1 MNAKEINVGS
11 KLMTIVSM
19 VVIFSLQLTV
29 LIACSFADVD
39 KSLLPAIKHQD
50 EGEYPEAIT
59 KYYNIIEKKPKN
71 LKAYYNFAMIL
82 EIVLADYKSAIL
94 LYDKAISIAENKIA
108 FFVPGQEG
116 ESKEKLNNLLS
127 KLNKGKEDSIQKMF
141 NSIDSITFPRYIVL
155 KSGKS
160 VSSQPFVKSN
170 KLETSLTGSNNE
182 FQFINIKDN
191 WYHLVVPSSGK
202 AWVNGNDIR
211 IIYRNSNERRT
222 ITSQEKAERYKKFAN
237 SFPEHELAKE
247 AEKRMNKLY
256 N

>member
-11 KLMTIVSM
+11 KLITIVCVA
-19 VVIFSLQLTV
+19 VVFSLQLTV
-29 LIACSFADVD
+29 LIANSFADVD

-59 KYYNIIEKKPKN
+59 KYYNIIEENPQN
-71 LKAYYNFAMIL
+71 LKAYYNFAMIV

-141 NSIDSITFPRYIVL
+141 NSIDGITFPRYIVL

-170 KLETSLTGSNNE
+170 KLDTSLTGSNNE
-182 FQFINIKDN
+182 FQFINIKNN
-191 WYHLVVPSSGK
+191 WYHLVVPSSGE
-202 AWVNGNDIR
+202 AWANGNDIR
-211 IIYRNSNERRT
+211 MIYRNSNERRT
-222 ITSQEKAERYKKFAN
+222 ITSQEKAERYKRFAN

>member
-11 KLMTIVSM
+11 KLITIVCM

-50 EGEYPEAIT
+50 EGEYPQSIT
-59 KYYNIIEKKPKN
+59 KYYNIIEKTPKN
-71 LKAYYNFAMIL
+71 LKAYYNLAMIL
-82 EIVLADYKSAIL
+82 EIVLADYMSAIL

-108 FFVPGQEG
+108 FFIPGQEG
-116 ESKEKLNNLLS
+116 ESKEELNNLLS
-127 KLNKGKEDSIQKMF
+127 KLNKGKEDSVQKMF
-141 NSIDSITFPRYIVL
+141 NSIEGITFPRYIEL
-155 KSGKS
+155 KSGKKL
-160 VSSQPFVKSN
+160 SSQPFKKSG
-170 KLETSLTGSNNE
+170 KLEASSIGQKNE
-182 FQFINIKDN
+182 FKFIDIKNN
-191 WYHLVVPSSGK
+191 WYHLVAFSTDE
-202 AWVNGNDIR
+202 AWVNGIDIR
-211 IIYRNSNERRT
+211 MIYRNSNERRT
-222 ITSQEKAERYKKFAN
+222 ITSQEKAERYKRFAN

>member
-1 MNAKEINVGS
+1 MNAKGIYVGS
-11 KLMTIVSM
+11 KLITIVCA
-19 VVIFSLQLTV
+19 VVILFLQLTV

-59 KYYNIIEKKPKN
+59 KYYNIIEKSPKN
-71 LKAYYNFAMIL
+71 QEAYYNFATML
-82 EIVLADYKSAIL
+82 EIVLADYEGAIL

-116 ESKEKLNNLLS
+116 ESKEKLNNILS

-141 NSIDSITFPRYIVL
+141 KSIDGITFPRYIVL
-155 KSGKS
+155 KTGKS
-160 VSSQPFVKSN
+160 VSSQPLVSD
-170 KLETSLTGSNNE
+170 KLETSEIGSSNE
-182 FQFINIKDN
+182 FQFINIKNN
-191 WYHLVVPSSGK
+191 WYHLVVPPSGE
-202 AWVNGNDIR
+202 AWANGNDIR
-211 IIYRNSNERRT
+211 MIYRNSNMART
-222 ITSQEKAERYKKFAN
+222 ITSHEKAERYKKFAN